1 MILGQI
7 ELGTPF
13 GNILY
18 DLCKNDTNIKTVVEI
33 GTWHGMGSTKCLLQG
48 LIDSGKKD
56 ATFISIEAN
65 KKMYD
70 VAVNCWK
77 GILPSW
83 AKLVHGRV
91 VDVTELDSTNLGYQH
106 PDEPIWFEEDK
117 AAMLSCPNVIDDLP
131 SKIDLLFLDGGEYS
145 THAEFLRLKDR
156 ASVIMLDDTTARKCK
171 TIRQIVLSEP
181 ENYTVILDD
190 TSYRGGVMGFINK
203 RIVIV

>member
-18 DLCKNDTNIKTVVEI
+18 DLCKSNTEIKTVVEI

-48 LIDSGKKD
+48 LMDSGKPD
-56 ATFISIEAN
+56 SLFISIEAN

-70 VAVNCWK
+70 VATNCWK

-91 VDVTELDSTNLGYQH
+91 VDITELDNTNLGYQH
-106 PDEPIWFEEDK
+106 PDEHSWFEEDK
-117 AAMLSCPNVIDDLP
+117 AAMLSCPDVTGDLP

-145 THAEFLRLKDR
+145 THAEFLKLKDR
-156 ASVIMLDDTTARKCK
+156 ASLILLDDTTARKCK

-181 ENYTVILDD
+181 ENYTIFLDD
-190 TSYRGGVMGFINK
+190 TEYRGGVMGFVNK
-203 RIVIV
+203 KCAIQ